1 MKTFQTTLQIILLVL
16 SGLSLMLIIKQVLES
31 NYSTNHLYLI
41 LIFCLPVLLCFVL
54 SASLLS
60 QKK

>member
-1 MKTFQTTLQIILLVL
+1 MKTFQTTLQVILLIL

-31 NYSTNHLYLI
+31 NYSTNHLYI
-41 LIFCLPVLLCFVL
+41 IIAFCMPVLFCFVL

>member
-1 MKTFQTTLQIILLVL
+1 MKTFQTTLQVILLIL

-31 NYSTNHLYLI
+31 NYSTNHLCLI
-41 LIFCLPVLLCFVL
+41 IVFCLPVIFCFVL

>member
-41 LIFCLPVLLCFVL
+41 LVFCLPVLFCFAL